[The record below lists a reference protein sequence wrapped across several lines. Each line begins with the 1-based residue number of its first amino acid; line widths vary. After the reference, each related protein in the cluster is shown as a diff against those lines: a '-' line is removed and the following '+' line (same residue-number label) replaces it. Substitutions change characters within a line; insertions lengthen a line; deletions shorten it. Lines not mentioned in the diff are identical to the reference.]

1 MSQIFLSRIAIQ
13 DFRTFGDFAI
23 DIPAAPGLVLLT
35 GTNGL
40 GKSSFFDAIEWGLTN
55 KIRRFEPYINKGRKK
70 LVEKDYL
77 TRRGAEPGSH
87 SVALTFSDS
96 DPIERSETGGTAM
109 ADIVAQ
115 LARPDRRKI
124 NDLGTYLA
132 LTHFL
137 GQAAQQ
143 RFTSRDPQD
152 QWQALKGPSGIDRL
166 ERIRSGLRGRST
178 IAAFTR
184 RLDDE
189 QGVVSTLDRQIA
201 DWQGWMV
208 RLERL
213 RAAARA
219 TGVLTSDEV
228 AARIDL
234 LENDL
239 QQLAAG
245 QPLAVTS
252 EGVGQRLAALGDRIG
267 EALRMTGG
275 RKAALEGLSALPA
288 QFLVSQAEGRLD
300 HPNLVR
306 LRSVMSD
313 AQARL
318 DLASP
323 LVGSTGAA
331 VTAQKAAI
339 ATIDQNI
346 AVLDAA
352 RTDFA
357 RRAQLAELISSEQQ
371 DRTSLTAVTA
381 AHRATIVKAD
391 AVISQHGEASAGVAR
406 LRSLAVSART
416 LNEAMADFLHLEG
429 ESGAAEAA
437 LAQGREAIARAASE
451 LVPLETQFADLDS
464 KIADAERE
472 RAEADR
478 HATAISAALSQ
489 LASHIHEGDTN
500 CPVCRTSF
508 EPGAL
513 KALANAAASGSD
525 HRLAQADEA
534 LEALRSTRPAL
545 NDEIN
550 RLRGVVAAVDGL
562 ERVARA
568 AADAMTN
575 ARASIAQTLATNP
588 ESDLAALAATRARDA
603 DAALAAAEA
612 ALEPLSANAAAATEQ
627 RSRVAADLD
636 ELIARDNQLGARLVQ
651 YQAEDK
657 ACADR
662 IAARN
667 LTNTTIGDL
676 EARLMAERER
686 GEIARARLAQ
696 LSEAATS
703 ASSDVQREQA
713 ALDLAQRDLN
723 AAEVARTNSEL
734 AARQMQQR
742 WTRAGLSDIPSQAEY
757 GRGLSAIDAVLAGL
771 RSLADRQLLL
781 ARDNEDALLQSEID
795 EIVASMRTAGSDGD
809 VRDPAAYLNSLKV
822 RLEAARSAMKL
833 TTAARSAVKR
843 YSEDLQKHADDFSAR
858 VLDPLNTVIDDF
870 NEAMLSTPGESIQ
883 FTADTRVDATS
894 FGMALRYR
902 EKVVNAI
909 EMKKD
914 LPPQVVL
921 SEGQLAA
928 NGFSILCAA
937 STAYPW
943 SRWRALLLDDP
954 LQHNDII
961 HTAAFV
967 DVMRNMVEL
976 NGYQLIMSSHDRGES
991 EFIARKFDAAGLPCS
1006 TVLLTAPSDKGVVW
1020 NAPEHNM
1027 AATRILRQDTKSPS
1041 VGSA

>member
-1 MSQIFLSRIAIQ
+1 MSEIFLSRIVIQ

-55 KIRRFEPYINKGRKK
+55 RIRRFEPYINKGRKK

-87 SVALTFSDS
+87 SVALTFSDG
-96 DPIERSETGGTAM
+96 DAVERSATGGTAM

-115 LARPDRRKI
+115 LARPDRRTI

-166 ERIRSGLRGRST
+166 ERVRAGLRGRAT

-184 RLDDE
+184 RLDAE
-189 QGVVSTLDRQIA
+189 QGVVATLDREIA
-201 DWQGWMV
+201 DWQGWIA

-219 TGVLTSDEV
+219 TGVLTADEV
-228 AARIDL
+228 AARIDR

-245 QPLAVTS
+245 QPLAITS
-252 EGVGQRLAALGDRIG
+252 EGIGPRLAAIADRID
-267 EALRMTGG
+267 EALRTTGE
-275 RKAALEGLSALPA
+275 RKAALEGLSA

-300 HPNLVR
+300 HPSLLR
-306 LRSVMSD
+306 LRSVISD
-313 AQARL
+313 ARARL
-318 DLASP
+318 DLASQ

-331 VTAQKAAI
+331 VTAQTAAI

-357 RRAQLAELISSEQQ
+357 RRAQLAELISTEQQ
-371 DRTSLTAVTA
+371 DRTSLTEAIA
-381 AHRATIVKAD
+381 AHRTTIVEAD
-391 AVISQHGEASAGVAR
+391 AKISQHGEASAEVAR
-406 LRSLAVSART
+406 LRSLAASART
-416 LNEAMADFLHLEG
+416 LNEAMADCLDLEA
-429 ESGAAEAA
+429 ESGAAESA
-437 LAQGREAIARAASE
+437 LTQGREAAARAASE
-451 LVPLETQFADLDS
+451 LVPLETQLADLDS

-478 HATAISAALSQ
+478 HASAISAALSQ
-489 LASHIHEGDTN
+489 LASHIHEDDTN
-500 CPVCRTSF
+500 CPVCQTPF

-513 KALANAAASGSD
+513 KALADAAASGSD
-525 HRLAQADEA
+525 HRLAQADDA
-534 LEALRSTRPAL
+534 LEALRSTRPPL
-545 NDEIN
+545 GDEIH
-550 RLRGVVAAVDGL
+550 RLRGVVAAVEGL
-562 ERVARA
+562 ERGART
-568 AADAMTN
+568 AADALTN
-575 ARASIAQTLATNP
+575 ARTSIAQTLATAP
-588 ESDLAALAATRARDA
+588 ESDLAALTATRARDA

-612 ALEPLSANAAAATEQ
+612 ALAPLSANAAAATEQ
-627 RSRVAADLD
+627 RSSVAADLD

-667 LTNTTIGDL
+667 LSNATIGDI
-676 EARLMAERER
+676 ETRLTAERKRRED
-686 GEIARARLAQ
+686 ARARLAQ
-696 LSEAATS
+696 LSEAASS
-703 ASSDVQREQA
+703 ASADVQREQA
-713 ALDLAQRDLN
+713 ALDLAQRDLA
-723 AAEVARTNSEL
+723 AAEAARTSSEQ
-734 AARQMQQR
+734 AAQQMQQR
-742 WTRAGLSDIPSQAEY
+742 WTRAGLNDIPSQAEY
-757 GRGLSAIDAVLAGL
+757 DRGLSAIEALLASL
-771 RSLADRQLLL
+771 RSLAERQLVLG
-781 ARDNEDALLQSEID
+781 RENEDALLQTEID
-795 EIVASMRTAGSDGD
+795 EIAASMRATGGDDG
-809 VRDPAAYLNSLKV
+809 VRDPAAYLAALQT
-822 RLEAARSAMKL
+822 RLDAARAAVKL
-833 TTAARSAVKR
+833 TTAARSAVNR
-843 YSEDLQKHADDFSAR
+843 YSEDLQKQADDFSAR

-883 FTADTRVDATS
+883 FKADTRVDATS

-902 EKVVNAI
+902 EKVANAI
-909 EMKKD
+909 ETKKD

-1020 NAPEHNM
+1020 NAPEHNK
-1027 AATRILRQDTKSPS
+1027 AARRILRKNAQPPS
-1041 VGSA
+1041 ASSA

>member
-1 MSQIFLSRIAIQ
+1 MSEIFLSRIAIQ

-55 KIRRFEPYINKGRKK
+55 KIRRFEPYINKGRKR

-87 SVALTFSDS
+87 SVALTFSDG
-96 DPIERSETGGTAM
+96 DAVERSATGGTAM

-115 LARPDRRKI
+115 LARPDRRMI

-166 ERIRSGLRGRST
+166 ERIRAGLRGRST
-178 IAAFTR
+178 ISAFTR
-184 RLDDE
+184 RLDTE
-189 QGVVSTLDRQIA
+189 QAVVATLDRQIA

-213 RAAARA
+213 RSAARA
-219 TGVLTSDEV
+219 TGVLTADEV
-228 AARIDL
+228 AARIDEI
-234 LENDL
+234 ENDL
-239 QQLAAG
+239 QQLVAG

-252 EGVGQRLAALGDRIG
+252 EGVAQRLAALGDRIG
-267 EALRMTGG
+267 EALRTTGE
-275 RKAALEGLSALPA
+275 RKAALEGVSTLPA
-288 QFLVSQAEGRLD
+288 QFLISQAEGRLD
-300 HPNLVR
+300 HPNLMR

-313 AQARL
+313 AEARL

-323 LVGSTGAA
+323 LVGSTVAA
-331 VTAQKAAI
+331 VTAQNSAI
-339 ATIDQNI
+339 ATTAQNI

-357 RRAQLAELISSEQQ
+357 LRAQLAELISSEQQ
-371 DRTSLTAVTA
+371 DRKLLTEAIS
-381 AHRATIVKAD
+381 AHRTTIVEAD
-391 AVISQHGEASAGVAR
+391 AVITQHGEASAEVAR
-406 LRSLAVSART
+406 LRSLAASART
-416 LNEAMADFLHLEG
+416 LNEVMADCLHLEG
-429 ESGAAEAA
+429 EAGAAEAA
-437 LAQGREAIARAASE
+437 LAQGREASARAASE
-451 LVPLETQFADLDS
+451 LVPLQTQLADLDS
-464 KIADAERE
+464 KITDAERE

-478 HATAISAALSQ
+478 HASAISAALSQ
-489 LASHIHEGDTN
+489 LASHIHEGDTT
-500 CPVCRTSF
+500 CPVCRTPF

-513 KALANAAASGSD
+513 KALADAAASGSD
-525 HRLAQADEA
+525 YRLAQADDA

-545 NDEIN
+545 NDEIR

-562 ERVARA
+562 ERIARA
-568 AADAMTN
+568 TADAVTN
-575 ARASIAQTLATNP
+575 ARASIAQTLAIAP
-588 ESDLAALAATRARDA
+588 ESDLAALASTRVRDA
-603 DAALAAAEA
+603 DAALAAAET
-612 ALEPLSANAAAATEQ
+612 ALEPLSAKAAAATEQ
-627 RSRVAADLD
+627 RSSVSADLD
-636 ELIARDNQLGARLVQ
+636 ELIARDNQIGVRLVR

-667 LTNTTIGDL
+667 LSNATIGDI
-676 EARLMAERER
+676 EARLTAERGRAED
-686 GEIARARLAQ
+686 ARARLTQ
-696 LSEAATS
+696 LSEVAAR

-713 ALDLAQRDLN
+713 ALDLARRDLA
-723 AAEVARTNSEL
+723 AAEAARTTSEQ
-734 AARQMQQR
+734 AARQMHQR
-742 WTRAGLSDIPSQAEY
+742 WTRAGLNDIPSQAEY
-757 GRGLSAIDAVLAGL
+757 GRGFSAIDAVLAGL

-795 EIVASMRTAGSDGD
+795 DIVASMRTAGGDDG
-809 VRDPAAYLNSLKV
+809 VRDPAAYQSALRVNLD
-822 RLEAARSAMKL
+822 AARSAIKL
-833 TTAARSAVKR
+833 TTTARNAVER
-843 YSEDLQKHADDFSAR
+843 YSENLQKQADDFSAR

-883 FTADTRVDATS
+883 FKADTRVDATS
-894 FGMALRYR
+894 FSMALRYR
-902 EKVVNAI
+902 EKVDNAT
-909 EMKKD
+909 ETKKD

-1006 TVLLTAPSDKGVVW
+1006 TVLLTAPSGKGVVW
-1020 NAPEHNM
+1020 NAPEHNK
-1027 AATRILRQDTKSPS
+1027 AATRVLRKDARSPS
-1041 VGSA
+1041 IGSA

>member
-1 MSQIFLSRIAIQ
+1 MSEIFLSRIAIQ

-23 DIPAAPGLVLLT
+23 DVPAAPGLVLLT

-55 KIRRFEPYINKGRKK
+55 KIRRFEPYINKGRRK

-87 SVALTFSDS
+87 SVALTFSDG
-96 DPIERSETGGTAM
+96 DTVERNATGGTTM
-109 ADIVAQ
+109 ANIVAQ
-115 LARPDRRKI
+115 LARPDRRTI

-166 ERIRSGLRGRST
+166 ERIRAGLRGRPT

-184 RLDDE
+184 RLDAE
-189 QGVVSTLDRQIA
+189 QGVVATLDREIA
-201 DWQGWMV
+201 DWQGWMG

-219 TGVLTSDEV
+219 TGVLTADEV
-228 AARIDL
+228 AARIDQ

-239 QQLAAG
+239 QQLASS
-245 QPLAVTS
+245 QPLSVTS
-252 EGVGQRLAALGDRIG
+252 EGVGRRLAALGDRIG
-267 EALRMTGG
+267 EALRVTGE
-275 RKAALEGLSALPA
+275 RKATLEGLSALPA

-300 HPNLVR
+300 HPSLVR
-306 LRSVMSD
+306 LRSAIGD
-313 AQARL
+313 ARARL
-318 DLASP
+318 DLTSP

-331 VTAQKAAI
+331 VTAQTAAI
-339 ATIDQNI
+339 ATINQNI

-352 RTDFA
+352 RSDLA
-357 RRAQLAELISSEQQ
+357 RRAQLAELISTEQQ
-371 DRTSLTAVTA
+371 DRTSLTEAIA
-381 AHRATIVKAD
+381 AHRTTIVEAD
-391 AVISQHGEASAGVAR
+391 AKISQHGEASAEVAK
-406 LRSLAVSART
+406 LRSLAASART
-416 LNEAMADFLHLEG
+416 LKEAMADCLDLEG
-429 ESGAAEAA
+429 KSAAAKAA
-437 LAQGREAIARAASE
+437 LAQGREAAARAASE
-451 LVPLETQFADLDS
+451 LVPLGTQLADLES

-478 HATAISAALSQ
+478 HASAISAALSQ
-489 LASHIHEGDTN
+489 LASHIHEDDTN
-500 CPVCRTSF
+500 CPVCQTSF

-513 KALANAAASGSD
+513 KALADAAASGSD
-525 HRLAQADEA
+525 HRLAQADDA

-545 NDEIN
+545 SDEIR
-550 RLRGVVAAVDGL
+550 RLREVVAAVDGL

-568 AADAMTN
+568 AADAVTN
-575 ARASIAQTLATNP
+575 ARGSIAQTLATVP
-588 ESDLAALAATRARDA
+588 ESDLAALAATRTRDA
-603 DAALAAAEA
+603 DAGLAAAEA

-627 RSRVAADLD
+627 RSSVAADLD
-636 ELIARDNQLGARLVQ
+636 ELIARDNHLGARLVQ

-667 LTNTTIGDL
+667 LSNATIGDI
-676 EARLMAERER
+676 EARLTAERER
-686 GEIARARLAQ
+686 GENARARLAQ

-703 ASSDVQREQA
+703 AYADVQREQA
-713 ALDLAQRDLN
+713 ALDLAQRDLA
-723 AAEVARTNSEL
+723 AAEAARTTSEQ
-734 AARQMQQR
+734 AAQQMRQR
-742 WTRAGLSDIPSQAEY
+742 WTRAGLNDIPSQAEY
-757 GRGLSAIDAVLAGL
+757 DRGLSAIDAVLASL
-771 RSLADRQLLL
+771 RLL
-781 ARDNEDALLQSEID
+781 AERQHILGRENEDAFLQSEID
-795 EIVASMRTAGSDGD
+795 EIVASMRATGSDDG
-809 VRDPAAYLNSLKV
+809 VRDPAAYLAALKT
-822 RLEAARSAMKL
+822 RLEAARAAVKL
-833 TTAARSAVKR
+833 TTTARSAVNR
-843 YSEDLQKHADDFSAR
+843 YSEDLQKQADDFSAR

-883 FTADTRVDATS
+883 FKADTRVDATS

-902 EKVVNAI
+902 EKVDNAI
-909 EMKKD
+909 ETKKD

-937 STAYPW
+937 STAYRW

-1020 NAPEHNM
+1020 NPPEHNK
-1027 AATRILRQDTKSPS
+1027 AARLILRTDAHPPS
-1041 VGSA
+1041 VSNA

>member
-1 MSQIFLSRIAIQ
+1 MSEIFLSRIAIR

-70 LVEKDYL
+70 LLEKDYL

-87 SVALTFSDS
+87 SVALTFSDG
-96 DPIERSETGGTAM
+96 DAIERSTAGGTSM

-115 LARPDRRKI
+115 LTRPDRHTI

-152 QWQALKGPSGIDRL
+152 QWQALKGPSGLDRL
-166 ERIRSGLRGRST
+166 ERIRAGLRGRPT

-184 RLDDE
+184 RLDAE
-189 QGVVSTLDRQIA
+189 QAVVAMLDREIA
-201 DWQGWMV
+201 DWQGWMT

-213 RAAARA
+213 RATARA
-219 TGVLTSDEV
+219 TGVLTADEV
-228 AARIDL
+228 ATRIDQ
-234 LENDL
+234 LERDL

-245 QPLAVTS
+245 QPIAVTG
-252 EGVGQRLAALGDRIG
+252 EGVAARLAALGDRIG
-267 EALRMTGG
+267 EAVRTAGERRTAME
-275 RKAALEGLSALPA
+275 ALSHMPA
-288 QFLVSQAEGRLD
+288 QFAVSQAEGRLD
-300 HPNLVR
+300 HPTLVR
-306 LRSVMSD
+306 LRSVVSN

-318 DLASP
+318 DRASP
-323 LVGSTGAA
+323 LVGSANDA
-331 VTAQKAAI
+331 VTAQNAAI

-352 RTDFA
+352 RIDLA
-357 RRAQLAELISSEQQ
+357 RRGQLVALVSTEQQ
-371 DRTSLTAVTA
+371 DRTALANAIA
-381 AHRATIVKAD
+381 AHRTKIAEAD
-391 AVISQHGEASAGVAR
+391 AAISQHGEASADVAR
-406 LRSLAVSART
+406 LRSLAASARA
-416 LNEAMADFLHLEG
+416 LNEAMADCLHLEAQ
-429 ESGAAEAA
+429 SGTAEAA
-437 LAQGREAIARAASE
+437 LAQGREAAAHASME
-451 LVPLETQFADLDS
+451 LTPLETQLADLDG
-464 KIADAERE
+464 KIADAQRE

-478 HATAISAALSQ
+478 HASAISAALSQ
-489 LASHIHEGDTN
+489 LASHIHEDDTD
-500 CPVCRTSF
+500 CPVCRTQF

-513 KALANAAASGSD
+513 KALADAAASGSD
-525 HRLAQADEA
+525 HRLAQADDA
-534 LEALRSTRPAL
+534 LESLRATRPAL
-545 NDEIN
+545 SDEIR
-550 RLRGVVAAVDGL
+550 RLRGIVAAVDGL
-562 ERVARA
+562 DRTARA
-568 AADAMTN
+568 AADAVAN
-575 ARASIAQTLATNP
+575 ARASIVQTLATTP
-588 ESDLAALAATRARDA
+588 ESDLAALAAARSRDA
-603 DAALAAAEA
+603 DIALAAAEV
-612 ALEPLSANAAAATEQ
+612 ALELLSANAAAATEQ
-627 RSRVAADLD
+627 RSSVAADLED
-636 ELIARDNQLGARLVQ
+636 LIARDSQSGTRLAQ

-667 LTNTTIGDL
+667 LSNATISEI
-676 EARLMAERER
+676 EARLTAERER
-686 GEIARARLAQ
+686 GEDARVCLGQ
-696 LSEAATS
+696 LTEAASIAT
-703 ASSDVQREQA
+703 ADVQREQA
-713 ALDLAQRDLN
+713 AFDLAQRELA
-723 AAEVARTNSEL
+723 AAEVTRGTSEQ

-742 WTRAGLSDIPSQAEY
+742 WTRAGLNDIPSQTDY
-757 GRGLSAIDAVLAGL
+757 DRGLSAIDAVLTRL
-771 RSLADRQLLL
+771 RSLAERQLVL
-781 ARDNEDALLQSEID
+781 ARDNEDALLQGEID
-795 EIVASMRTAGSDGD
+795 EILASMRATGDDDG
-809 VRDPAAYLNSLKV
+809 VKDPTAYLAALKTKV
-822 RLEAARSAMKL
+822 EAARAEVKL
-833 TTAARSAVKR
+833 TTAARNAVKR
-843 YSEDLQKHADDFSAR
+843 YSEDLQKQADDFSAR

-883 FTADTRVDATS
+883 FKADTRVDATS

-902 EKVVNAI
+902 EKVDNAI
-909 EMKKD
+909 ETKKE

-937 STAYPW
+937 STAYQW

-991 EFIARKFDAAGLPCS
+991 EFIARKFDAAGLPCA

-1020 NAPEHNM
+1020 NAPEYNQ
-1027 AATRILRQDTKSPS
+1027 AAARILRRDAQPPTVS
-1041 VGSA
+1041 GA